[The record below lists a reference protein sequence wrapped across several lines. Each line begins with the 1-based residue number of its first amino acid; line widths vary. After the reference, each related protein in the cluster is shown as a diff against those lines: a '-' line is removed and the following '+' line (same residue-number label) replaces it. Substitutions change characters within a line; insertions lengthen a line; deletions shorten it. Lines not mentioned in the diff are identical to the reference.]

1 MLNSYSLS
9 GLTLVT
15 SDTLVPNG
23 SIQVDQKKLGR
34 LGGKSKHDIRFASG
48 YAAFP
53 AIINIHDHFNG
64 NYLPKVGPANSDY
77 YLNWSD
83 WEKDLRNSTVV
94 KVERAKTTV
103 DQRYWLSA
111 YKNLFSG
118 VTTAND
124 HFPHEQNEPF
134 LPRLPIRMVRNYTLA
149 HECSSFD
156 LKWGD
161 GIQIEH
167 DRAVEKDY
175 PFITH
180 LEEGF
185 DEETQRGVDI
195 LEEMGCLD
203 DHDIFIHC
211 IGFSDEDIAKVA
223 KAGAT
228 VTWCPNSNVFMFNL
242 TCKIKKIL
250 AAGTNVALGTDS
262 TATGSLNILEEMRF
276 ARETYRKMY
285 GEEISAR
292 VLTEMV
298 TVNPA
303 KAFRMQKE
311 IGSLAEGK
319 LADILVIRL
328 KKDDPYESLVD
339 LKTEDIELLIMD
351 GAPILGSK
359 SHGDLFAAR
368 GGQFS
373 AVKVRGKDM
382 LVKGDPAALMEGIRA
397 AVGFKK
403 ILDFIP
409 LDT

>member
-15 SDTLVPNG
+15 PDTVVPGG
-23 SIQVDQKKLGR
+23 SVQVDQKKFGR
-34 LGGKSKHDIRFASG
+34 FGGKSKHDIRFSAG
-48 YAAFP
+48 FAAFP

-64 NYLPKVGPANSDY
+64 NYLPKVGPVNGDY

-83 WEKDLRNSTVV
+83 WEKDLRNSNVV
-94 KVERAKTTV
+94 KVERAKTSV
-103 DQRYWLSA
+103 DQRYMLSA
-111 YKNLFSG
+111 YKNIFSG
-118 VTTAND
+118 VATAND
-124 HFPHEQNEPF
+124 HFPHELNEPF
-134 LPRLPIRMVRNYTLA
+134 LPGLPLRMVRNYTLA

-161 GIQIEH
+161 GIKIEH
-167 DRAVEKDY
+167 ERAVQKDF

-185 DEETQRGVDI
+185 DEETQRGVNI

-203 DHDIFIHC
+203 NHDVFIHC
-211 IGFSDEDIAKVA
+211 IGFSEEDIAKVA

-242 TCKIKKIL
+242 TCKIRKIL
-250 AAGTNVALGTDS
+250 AAGINVALGTDS
-262 TATGSLNILEEMRF
+262 TATGSVNILEEMRF

-285 GEEISAR
+285 GEDISAR

-303 KAFRMQKE
+303 KAFRMQNE
-311 IGSLAEGK
+311 IGSLEEGK
-319 LADILVIRL
+319 FADILVIKLR
-328 KKDDPYESLVD
+328 KEDPYESLVE
-339 LKTEDIELLIMD
+339 LKTEDIELLVLE

-359 SHGDLFAAR
+359 SHEDLFAAR
-368 GGQFS
+368 SGQYS
-373 AVKVRGKDM
+373 TVNIKGRDM
-382 LVKGDPAALMEGIRA
+382 LVKGDPAALMDGIRA

-403 ILDFIP
+403 VLDFIP
-409 LDT
+409 LDN

>member
-15 SDTLVPNG
+15 PETVVSSG

-34 LGGKSKHDIRFASG
+34 LGGKSKHDIRFPAG
-48 YAAFP
+48 CAAFP
-53 AIINIHDHFNG
+53 AIVNLHDHFNG
-64 NYLPKVGPANSDY
+64 NYLPKVGPSNGDY
-77 YLNWSD
+77 YLNWSH
-83 WEKDLRNSTVV
+83 WEKDLRNSNVI

-103 DQRYWLSA
+103 DQRYMLSA

-118 VTTAND
+118 VTTVND
-124 HFPHEQNEPF
+124 HWPHELNEPF
-134 LPRLPIRMVRNYTLA
+134 IPRLPIRVIRDYALA

-167 DRAVEKDY
+167 ERAVQKGV

-185 DEETQRGVDI
+185 DEETQRGVEI
-195 LEEMGCLD
+195 LEELGCFD

-211 IGFSDEDIAKVA
+211 IGLSDEDIAKIA

-228 VTWCPNSNVFMFNL
+228 VGWCPQSNVFMFNL
-242 TCKIKKIL
+242 TCKIRKIM
-250 AAGTNVALGTDS
+250 AAGINVGLGTDT
-262 TATGSLNILEEMRF
+262 TATGSVNILEEMRF
-276 ARETYRKMY
+276 AREMYRKMY
-285 GEEISAR
+285 GEDLSAR

-303 KAFRMQKE
+303 KAFRMQNE
-311 IGSLAEGK
+311 IGSITEGK
-319 LADILVIRL
+319 LADVLVIRL

-339 LKTEDIELLIMD
+339 LKTEDIELLIME

-373 AVKVRGKDM
+373 AVKIRGKDM
-382 LVKGDPAALMEGIRA
+382 LVRGDPAALMEGIRA

-403 ILDFIP
+403 VLDFIP
-409 LDT
+409 LDN